1 MTAKAAAKKP
11 TEENIIS
18 AYMNFVLEHETVPT
32 SVFKFC
38 KENKIKEEEFYKLF
52 GSVGGIQKAIWDLF
66 LDNTM
71 KLVSKNKEYHEFSSQ
86 DKMLTFFFTFFE
98 MLKLNR
104 SYVLFVLN
112 EDKNPLKNLKQLKGV
127 RTGIKNFAKELIEED
142 NSEKSSKITQHNPG
156 LFSEGAWVQFLFI
169 LKFWMEDTSADFEKT
184 DIAIEKS
191 VKTIFDVFDNTP
203 LDSIIDFG
211 KFLYKENFS

>member
-1 MTAKAAAKKP
+1 MTAKATAKKP
-11 TEENIIS
+11 TKEKIIAS
-18 AYMNFVLEHETVPT
+18 YMNFVLEHEAVPK

-52 GSVGGIQKAIWDLF
+52 GSVTGIQKAIWDLF
-66 LDNTM
+66 LENTM
-71 KLVSKNKEYHEFSSQ
+71 NLLSKNKEYQEFSSQ

-112 EDKNPLKNLKQLKGV
+112 EDKNPLKNLEQLKGV
-127 RTGIKNFAKELIEED
+127 RRGIKNFAKELIEDD
-142 NSEKSSKITQHNPG
+142 NDEKSSKITQHNPG
-156 LFSEGAWVQFLFI
+156 LFSEGAWVQFLFL
-169 LKFWMEDTSADFEKT
+169 LKFWMEDNSVDFEKT

-211 KFLYKENFS
+211 KFLFKENFS

>member
-1 MTAKAAAKKP
+1 MTAKATVKKP
-11 TEENIIS
+11 FKENIIS
-18 AYMNFVLEHETVPT
+18 AYMNFVLEHEAVPK

-38 KENKIKEEEFYKLF
+38 KENKIKEDEFYKLF
-52 GSVGGIQKAIWDLF
+52 GSVTGIQKAIWDLL

-71 KLVSKNKEYHEFSSQ
+71 NLLSKNKEFHEFSSQ

-112 EDKNPLKNLKQLKGV
+112 DDRSPLKNLQQLKGV
-127 RTGIKNFAKELIEED
+127 RVGIKNFAKVLIEED
-142 NSEKSSKITQHNPG
+142 NSEKSSKVTQNNPG

-191 VKTIFDVFDNTP
+191 VKTIFDVFDHTP
-203 LDSIIDFG
+203 LESIMDFG
-211 KFLYKENFS
+211 KFLFKENFS